1 MCVLSVEDTCA
12 ICAKMDLFRWSRLIE
27 CGIDERWKV
36 SFCVSIRLRLNR
48 KQNNCT
54 CIETVCNIV
63 GGETQESSHK
73 NRQSKIRNKWWC
85 KCRRNLCGVTRL
97 PFFISLS
104 LSRFDRF
111 ERRRHQQQKVSDCL
125 LLLLLWTCAQEYR
138 QFCYQSIVWRRIT
151 CVLLLWFF
159 AVILCGYVLEICFF
173 IVNTVR
179 LFFLSFRRRCCLFVD
194 VVVCCVCVF
203 FTLIGWFVANVRIIL
218 INVNWTRL
226 IFL

>member
-54 CIETVCNIV
+54 CIETVCYIV
-63 GGETQESSHK
+63 GGETQKSSHK

-104 LSRFDRF
+104 LSRFVRF

-179 LFFLSFRRRCCLFVD
+179 LFFLSFRRRCCLFV
-194 VVVCCVCVF
+194 VVVCYVCVF